1 MDKNKSAPVTP
12 TEFNRRRFLKSAG
25 LFSVSTA
32 AGGAFLVGCASD
44 DPAPAAAPSPTP
56 SAGDAPAPAPA
67 PVDLRNLVYV
77 TPYQQILSH
86 SDVYVAIQEGYFED
100 EGLLITPIG
109 GQGTATS
116 VQQVAAR
123 QGIFGKGAAIITM
136 PIIAD
141 GTADLITVAQ
151 KDQRG
156 QYKVASDP
164 SAPINTPQDL
174 VGKTI
179 GVISMG
185 GSARLSLDAMM
196 IAAGVPLD
204 SVERVVT
211 GADAASLEFL
221 RRGEVDGFFT
231 FTGTETTFNL
241 QGIDLVYLPTSDY
254 ASLPE
259 DSYFVTKEVA
269 AAENDAIVGFL
280 RACRRG
286 WEFMADTNNLDKV
299 FSAMAVWNPTE
310 VEDEER
316 AAAIIAAE
324 VKLATPDD
332 SSMDFLDV
340 NLPAWEGAIP
350 LLKALELIAEDNDLP
365 VSSYVTTEFI
375 DQV

>member
-1 MDKNKSAPVTP
+1 MDSDKTGQLAPR
-12 TEFNRRRFLKSAG
+12 EIDRRKFLRSAG

-32 AGGAFLVGCASD
+32 AGGAFLIGCASED
-44 DPAPAAAPSPTP
+44 DAPAAAPAAPTTP
-56 SAGDAPAPAPA
+56 TETPQEAPAPAN
-67 PVDLRNLVYV
+67 LRNLVYV

-86 SDVYVAIQEGYFED
+86 SDVYVALQEGYFAD

-123 QGIFGKGAAIITM
+123 QGIFGKGASIITM
-136 PIIAD
+136 PIVAA

-164 SAPINTPQDL
+164 SAAINTPQDL
-174 VGKTI
+174 VGKKI

-204 SVERVVT
+204 SVERLVT

-254 ASLPE
+254 AKLPE

-269 AAENDAIVGFL
+269 ATESDAIVGFL
-280 RACRRG
+280 RACRRA
-286 WEFMADTNNLDKV
+286 WEFMADDNNMDKV

-316 AAAIIAAE
+316 AAAIIQAE
-324 VKLATPDD
+324 VKLATSDD
-332 SSMDFLDV
+332 PSLDFLDV
-340 NLPAWEGAIP
+340 DLPAWEAAIP
-350 LLKALELIAEDNDLP
+350 LLKALELIPADSTLG
-365 VSSYVTTEFI
+365 VSDYVTTEFI